1 MDSIFFYTNQQIIAI
16 TKNVSVTEIHKFAN
30 VYLYSNGV
38 YKRMKKQD
46 YEVLSVKYYLDF
58 YFYLLPN
65 VKYFENIFL
74 TALVFPKFN
83 LL

>member
-16 TKNVSVTEIHKFAN
+16 MKNVSVTEIHKFAN

-38 YKRMKKQD
+38 YKLMKKQD
-46 YEVLSVKYYLDF
+46 YEVLSVKYYLDI
-58 YFYLLPN
+58 FYLLPN

>member
-1 MDSIFFYTNQQIIAI
+1 M
-16 TKNVSVTEIHKFAN
+16 KNVSVTEIHKFAN

-38 YKRMKKQD
+38 YKLMKKQD
-46 YEVLSVKYYLDF
+46 YEVLSVKYYLDI
-58 YFYLLPN
+58 FYLLPN

>member
-16 TKNVSVTEIHKFAN
+16 MKNVSVTEIHKFAN

-38 YKRMKKQD
+38 YKLMKKQD

-58 YFYLLPN
+58 FFTYSRMLNTLKTYFN
-65 VKYFENIFL
+65 GIS
-74 TALVFPKFN
+74 FPKI
-83 LL
+83 